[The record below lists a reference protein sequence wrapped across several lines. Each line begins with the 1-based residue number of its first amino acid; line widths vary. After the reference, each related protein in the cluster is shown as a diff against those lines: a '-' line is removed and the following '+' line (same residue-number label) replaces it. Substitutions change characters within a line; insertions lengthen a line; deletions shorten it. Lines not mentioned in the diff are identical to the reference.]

1 MANKK
6 LIQGQPKFNDLS
18 QYNFE
23 LDETV
28 FNYTSSIGLPVEYDK
43 FQNKDLYTKAVGDDV
58 NEAILARNLK
68 AQGDSFI
75 RVDELYVART
85 DSRESKHNRVQGY
98 LFSQKRF
105 NPTGASYNDMVDN
118 MTSDLE
124 FFDQQFGE
132 RDRDLGNMTRL
143 EGNNILFNLKTGP
156 ELGDF
161 QNMNESFNPTTSLE
175 LVEASGEGYD
185 ALNTKVFDE
194 NQSNPI
200 YFCFRLKG
208 DKDQWI
214 GTDVRRKRYVVY
226 RIDNFDL
233 FNYVGDS
240 ASGKTTQFN
249 INTLEKVL
257 DVQGGGG
264 GAGVES
270 AAHKITTLT
279 ITINTSI
286 QGINNWEDGEGNIG
300 PDEQQ
305 FERFF
310 GAVTP
315 PYTIE
320 QYNMTI
326 DDLLLINPDRQLRNN
341 LSSGF
346 RMDGSATYEDGSP
359 LGFPDFF
366 PLTNIN
372 ILNEDKTIT
381 QDVDLQTYHTS
392 VQKRFK
398 ASAPATVALNYSIID
413 PVNEQ
418 PFFQNY
424 FSFVIDWDDKDD
436 KIKTLQDWINT
447 RPETIEEVRELQ
459 ENNLYIP
466 KIFDNEENHY
476 VASSQITNGG
486 PNSFHPF
493 IVLTGDK
500 PGFDIND
507 YVTGGGFNNE
517 PIPPG
522 TSTQPFSDFL
532 NSPTFPQ
539 SLNYY
544 LRTAEQAQS
553 GESIVVNLPT
563 GGSPTISGSTQSGSP
578 VFTTGYNFQY
588 LTDATIE
595 LINGYAFDPI
605 TGFNGRFEYF
615 LYSNAFESF
624 NTTVDKLIEI
634 MQERFPEYY
643 NLRLID
649 IQTFSNTMDVN
660 TPIFGWV
667 YHTGGD
673 IQGFGTFSEG
683 WMPWMFGDL
692 IHTMTLSYRDEESE
706 GILTYDFQTNT
717 YSTSGI
723 KTIKSIVISYDSETN
738 QLGRWKL
745 VTSRL
750 FLDIPVNQYPDF
762 GELGGSD
769 YTTIPWP
776 YTTPVIGGVDEN
788 SKYKK
793 SVRDAL
799 SGGKIGD
806 SDIIDEKFLV
816 NDRDNDELGKS
827 ITKFDLEQCRYFNKS
842 YDMNK
847 LLNIPI
853 ESTLTNT
860 LYNTDDSHLQTLEG
874 YNGQGMS
881 DYELG
886 LLYPGQ
892 WINYGRPDIAA
903 YIQSID
909 ENIPFNNL
917 GGNTQNQV
925 MSQTGGITGGNQIMG
940 GGSGI
945 SDFGGVIGVEGEPEG
960 FSPDIGTQLIG
971 PGDGATYNPPELRVT
986 NPINGE
992 KFQADDEG
1000 MGFIDIRWEED
1011 HIYNDSVNIQ
1021 LLKKENGTLSVVTLI
1036 AAATPGIVAGG
1047 APGRR
1052 LFRAYLGQV
1061 NDGIM
1066 FNPPPGDNYTIG
1078 VFRNGTPA
1086 VGAYMGGVLST
1097 DLEFDI
1103 NNIATFRIVAPQEE
1117 IPLVP
1122 GEDIIIT
1129 ETPTTEEGFQP
1140 EIELLITQ
1148 RPLETFANPDY
1159 EVVTTTV
1166 LTPYTNTDFWNGST
1180 TSQTFPEE
1188 TSVGQIFI
1196 NENQDNDLKQSCKL
1210 ELNTGE
1216 LSGKSI
1222 FDSSGNSNKGLLIGD
1237 YKVKKTR
1244 KGEPMRRDSFIKVP
1258 KKTDNKKG
1266 AL

>member
-18 QYNFE
+18 QYSFE

-124 FFDQQFGE
+124 FFDQEFGE

-175 LVEASGEGYD
+175 LVEPENTQD
-185 ALNTKVFDE
+185 DLNTKVFDE

-208 DKDQWI
+208 DKDRWI

-233 FNYVGDS
+233 FDYVGDF

-264 GAGVES
+264 SGGVES
-270 AAHKITTLT
+270 AAHKITTLS
-279 ITINTSI
+279 ITINTSM
-286 QGINNWEDGEGNIG
+286 QGVNNWEDGQGNIG
-300 PDEQQ
+300 PDEEQ

-315 PYTIE
+315 PYRIE

-341 LSSGF
+341 LSSGNKL
-346 RMDGSATYEDGSP
+346 DGSVTNDDGSP
-359 LGFPDFF
+359 IGFPDFF

-447 RPETIEEVRELQ
+447 RPETVEEVRELQ

-466 KIFDNEENHY
+466 KIFDNEENHFNTSPS
-476 VASSQITNGG
+476 AGDGSPGDI
-486 PNSFHPF
+486 HPL
-493 IVLTGDK
+493 ILLTGDK
-500 PGFDIND
+500 PDFDIND
-507 YVTGGGFNNE
+507 FGSNE
-517 PIPPG
+517 PIRPG
-522 TSTQPFSDFL
+522 TTTQPFSSFSNHKL
-532 NSPTFPQ
+532 FTQ
-539 SLNYY
+539 LLHYY
-544 LRTAEQAQS
+544 LRGGTMAAPNT
-553 GESIVVNLPT
+553 IVDLDI
-563 GGSPTISGSTQSGSP
+563 GGSPTFYQDGNSII
-578 VFTTGYNFQY
+578 FETGYNWEY
-588 LTDATIE
+588 MTDMVIE
-595 LINGYAFDPI
+595 LFNAYAFNENN
-605 TGFNGRFEYF
+605 NGMSNHFIYF
-615 LYSNAFESF
+615 LYNINGTSGAFSN
-624 NTTVDKLIEI
+624 TVDKLIEI
-634 MQERFPEYY
+634 MQERFPEYR

-649 IQTFSNTMDVN
+649 LQTASNPTN
-660 TPIFGWV
+660 NPKFGWV
-667 YHTGGD
+667 YNTGGD
-673 IQGFGTFSEG
+673 STTFQNYSEG
-683 WMPWMFGDL
+683 WMPYPIGDF
-692 IHTMTLSYRDEESE
+692 IHTMTLSYRTADSE
-706 GILTYDFQTNT
+706 GTLTYDFQTNT
-717 YSTSGI
+717 YTTSGI

-776 YTTPVIGGVDEN
+776 YTTPVIGGVDED

-793 SVRDAL
+793 SVRDTL

-860 LYNTDDSHLQTLEG
+860 VYNTDDSHLQTLEG

-925 MSQTGGITGGNQIMG
+925 MSQTGGITGGGQIMG
-940 GGSGI
+940 GGTGI
-945 SDFGGVIGVEGEPEG
+945 SDFGDVIGIEGEPEG

-971 PGDGATYNPPELRVT
+971 PGEGGTYNPPELRVT
-986 NPINGE
+986 NPVNGE

-1066 FNPPPGDNYTIG
+1066 FDPPPGDNYTIG

-1097 DLEFDI
+1097 DLEYDI

-1129 ETPTTEEGFQP
+1129 DTPVIESEFSADPEGTTN
-1140 EIELLITQ
+1140 